1 MPVQVITMSTK
12 GQVVLPSEM
21 REALSL
27 DAGSKLA
34 VFCEDGTIM
43 LKPLVVPSADD
54 SSVTGIFL
62 NVSSYVYIQTNSCKI
77 KVTKDAIRCTI

>member
-12 GQVVLPSEM
+12 GQVVLPSEI

-34 VFCEDGTIM
+34 VFCEGGTII
-43 LKPLVVPSADD
+43 LKPISIPSEDEFRESLKKAQAWAAD
-54 SSVTGIFL
+54 
-62 NVSSYVYIQTNSCKI
+62 NSYSESDIGDII
-77 KVTKDAIRCTI
+77 KEARKK

>member
-12 GQVVLPSEM
+12 GQIVLPSEM

-34 VFCEDGTIM
+34 VFYEDGTIM
-43 LKPLVVPSADD
+43 LKPITVPSPEDFRESLKKAQKWASEAGYTESD
-54 SSVTGIFL
+54 VANL
-62 NVSSYVYIQTNSCKI
+62 I
-77 KVTKDAIRCTI
+77 KEVRKG

>member
-12 GQVVLPSEM
+12 GQVVLPSEI

-34 VFCEDGTIM
+34 VFCEGGTIM
-43 LKPLVVPSADD
+43 LKPISIPSADD
-54 SSVTGIFL
+54 FRESLKRAQAWAADNGYLESDIGDI
-62 NVSSYVYIQTNSCKI
+62 I
-77 KVTKDAIRCTI
+77 KETRKK

>member
-27 DAGSKLA
+27 GPGSKLA

-54 SSVTGIFL
+54 FRKSLKKAQAWAAENGYSESDVRGI
-62 NVSSYVYIQTNSCKI
+62 VKEAR
-77 KVTKDAIRCTI
+77 KK

>member
-12 GQVVLPSEM
+12 GQIVLPSEV

-27 DAGSKLA
+27 EAGSKLA

-43 LKPLVVPSADD
+43 LKPLSVPSADD
-54 SSVTGIFL
+54 FRESLKKAQAWAVDNGYSESDVKDI
-62 NVSSYVYIQTNSCKI
+62 I
-77 KVTKDAIRCTI
+77 KEARKK

>member
-27 DAGSKLA
+27 EAGSKLA

-43 LKPLVVPSADD
+43 LKPLTVPSVDDFRESLRKAQAWAADNGYSESD
-54 SSVTGIFL
+54 VTDI
-62 NVSSYVYIQTNSCKI
+62 I
-77 KVTKDAIRCTI
+77 KEARKK

>member
-34 VFCEDGTIM
+34 VFCEGGTIM
-43 LKPLVVPSADD
+43 LKPISIPSADD
-54 SSVTGIFL
+54 FRESLKRAHAWAADNGYSESDIRGII
-62 NVSSYVYIQTNSCKI
+62 NEARK
-77 KVTKDAIRCTI
+77 K

>member
-12 GQVVLPSEM
+12 GQIVLPSEM

-43 LKPLVVPSADD
+43 LKPLSVPSADD
-54 SSVTGIFL
+54 FRESLKKRRHGPPITV
-62 NVSSYVYIQTNSCKI
+62 
-77 KVTKDAIRCTI
+77 IRKAM

>member
-12 GQVVLPSEM
+12 GQVVLPSEI

-34 VFCEDGTIM
+34 VFYEGGTII
-43 LKPLVVPSADD
+43 LKPISVPSADEFRESLKKAQAWAAD
-54 SSVTGIFL
+54 NGYSESDIGNI
-62 NVSSYVYIQTNSCKI
+62 I
-77 KVTKDAIRCTI
+77 KEARKK

>member
-12 GQVVLPSEM
+12 GQVVLPSEI

-34 VFCEDGTIM
+34 VFCEGGTIV
-43 LKPLVVPSADD
+43 LKPISIPSADEFRESLKKAQAWAAD
-54 SSVTGIFL
+54 NGYSESDIGDI
-62 NVSSYVYIQTNSCKI
+62 I
-77 KVTKDAIRCTI
+77 KEARKK